1 MNPNS
6 NILSNI
12 KNILN
17 KKDDNYKYDSII
29 DNKISLL
36 KKKNQNFQISNFN
49 SKRKIP
55 NKEELKKVYNK
66 FIKKV
71 NNIKVE
77 KDNYRLYNY
86 DLNIN
91 NLYLKND
98 NQFILVKLN
107 IKDNKKYILYLSFF
121 LKEKSDIKF
130 VFNNYK
136 NTLIYGVKYDIN
148 EKIIFNTNNLITY
161 NDYLEFYII
170 FSPKN
175 IIHIE
180 NLHLSLREISNKTN
194 NITLLKNNNKVTIF

>member
-91 NLYLKND
+91 NLYLN
-98 NQFILVKLN
+98 KLHA
-107 IKDNKKYILYLSFF
+107 
-121 LKEKSDIKF
+121 
-130 VFNNYK
+130 
-136 NTLIYGVKYDIN
+136 
-148 EKIIFNTNNLITY
+148 TY
-161 NDYLEFYII
+161 
-170 FSPKN
+170 
-175 IIHIE
+175 IHI
-180 NLHLSLREISNKTN
+180 
-194 NITLLKNNNKVTIF
+194 VQ